1 MSILSENIELFKP
14 FIQEE
19 ILKSIKDS
27 KDSLAMEQ
35 VLWHLFTELF
45 VHTLKT
51 FHFGLLRLNVPTANK
66 RHAVSRPVRIKPV
79 IYCVLVQIQFN
90 TYLPDFFPPSIILL
104 QTCPLNSGLYTFP
117 ISSP

>member
-45 VHTLKT
+45 
-51 FHFGLLRLNVPTANK
+51 GLLVATAFEM
-66 RHAVSRPVRIKPV
+66 IDGE
-79 IYCVLVQIQFN
+79 L
-90 TYLPDFFPPSIILL
+90 
-104 QTCPLNSGLYTFP
+104 
-117 ISSP
+117 